1 MEKKHTLKG
10 HADSVTSLCF
20 SPDSFLLASGSDDNT
35 VRMWD
40 VQSGNLR
47 TIFTGH
53 NAKVHALN
61 FIGSGTILFSVS
73 KDRQVHANSWDA
85 GLFAHREGG
94 MVAQAPLASTLTP
107 LIQRITAAERSSS
120 GTCSAGFSG

>member
-1 MEKKHTLKG
+1 M
-10 HADSVTSLCF
+10 
-20 SPDSFLLASGSDDNT
+20 LASGSDDNT

-53 NAKVHALN
+53 NAKVGTLRDTILHWCNYKLAVCGVFAWVFHWALFSLRQVHALN

-73 KDRQVHANSWDA
+73 KDR
-85 GLFAHREGG
+85 
-94 MVAQAPLASTLTP
+94 
-107 LIQRITAAERSSS
+107 
-120 GTCSAGFSG
+120 

>member
-1 MEKKHTLKG
+1 MLYKLMRPAAWLQVERKHTLKG
-10 HADSVTSLCF
+10 HADAVTSLCF

-73 KDRQVHANSWDA
+73 KDRCGYFRNR
-85 GLFAHREGG
+85 L
-94 MVAQAPLASTLTP
+94 P
-107 LIQRITAAERSSS
+107 
-120 GTCSAGFSG
+120 

>member
-1 MEKKHTLKG
+1 MEIIANIMNLQVEKKHTLRG
-10 HADSVTSLCF
+10 HADAVTSLCF

-73 KDRQVHANSWDA
+73 KDR
-85 GLFAHREGG
+85 
-94 MVAQAPLASTLTP
+94 
-107 LIQRITAAERSSS
+107 
-120 GTCSAGFSG
+120 